1 MSSPAR
7 GSRSMRARSCTHRR
21 RVRQH
26 APLMQFDPALAARRE
41 LRVVGHQHE
50 RGAVV
55 AVQRE
60 QQVGDVVAGA
70 LVEVAGGF
78 VGEQQAR
85 ALVRACA
92 SPSSSSGSITF
103 SSALSAGSR
112 WKDWN
117 TKPTRRR
124 RRSAR
129 ASSSSVSSAWP
140 LRRMLPELG
149 VSSPARRPSK
159 VVLPEPDA
167 PTMAKLSPAATC
179 RPTRSRICSRPS
191 GPSTDLLTS
200 CASRTRWG
208 VSLMRRF
215 LCLLLWLAGAV
226 VAVQAA
232 PARTVLV
239 LGDSLSA
246 AHNIATEQGWVHL
259 LEVRLGKMVPPW
271 AVVNASIS
279 GETSLSGRNRL
290 PALLA
295 TYRPGVVVIEL
306 GANDGLRGLPLNQ
319 LRDNLTATIS
329 AAQATH
335 AKVLLLGIELPV
347 NYGPQ
352 YRDGLRAVYADL
364 AKQKHVAL
372 LPFLLDGVAL
382 DPALMQADGLH

>member
-1 MSSPAR
+1 
-7 GSRSMRARSCTHRR
+7 
-21 RVRQH
+21 
-26 APLMQFDPALAARRE
+26 
-41 LRVVGHQHE
+41 
-50 RGAVV
+50 
-55 AVQRE
+55 
-60 QQVGDVVAGA
+60 
-70 LVEVAGGF
+70 
-78 VGEQQAR
+78 
-85 ALVRACA
+85 
-92 SPSSSSGSITF
+92 
-103 SSALSAGSR
+103 
-112 WKDWN
+112 
-117 TKPTRRR
+117 
-124 RRSAR
+124 
-129 ASSSSVSSAWP
+129 
-140 LRRMLPELG
+140 MLLLLFG
-149 VSSPARRPSK
+149 I
-159 VVLPEPDA
+159 
-167 PTMAKLSPAATC
+167 AAT
-179 RPTRSRICSRPS
+179 
-191 GPSTDLLTS
+191 
-200 CASRTRWG
+200 
-208 VSLMRRF
+208 
-215 LCLLLWLAGAV
+215 
-226 VAVQAA
+226 VQAA

-319 LRDNLTATIS
+319 LRDNLTAMIS

-382 DPALMQADGLH
+382 DPALMQADGLHPTAAGEPKVLENVWRVLRPLLRP